1 MKISKPLKE
10 TGWTEDEIHKRLD
23 SILEEDIVDV
33 TEIED
38 IDEIIE
44 HKKAHQSR
52 WV

>member
-10 TGWTEDEIHKRLD
+10 SGWTEDEIHKRLD
-23 SILEEDIVDV
+23 SIIEEEIVDI

-44 HKKAHQSR
+44 E
-52 WV
+52 

>member
-10 TGWTEDEIHKRLD
+10 TGWTEEEIHKRLD
-23 SILEEDIVDV
+23 SIIEEEIVDI

-44 HKKAHQSR
+44 E
-52 WV
+52 

>member
-10 TGWTEDEIHKRLD
+10 TGWTEDEIHKRLG
-23 SILEEDIVDV
+23 SIIEDEIVDV

-44 HKKAHQSR
+44 E
-52 WV
+52 

>member
-23 SILEEDIVDV
+23 SIIEDEIVDI

-44 HKKAHQSR
+44 E
-52 WV
+52 

>member
-23 SILEEDIVDV
+23 SIIEEEIVDFK
-33 TEIED
+33 EIED

-44 HKKAHQSR
+44 E
-52 WV
+52 

>member
-23 SILEEDIVDV
+23 SIIEDEIVDV

-38 IDEIIE
+38 IDELIE
-44 HKKAHQSR
+44 E
-52 WV
+52 

>member
-23 SILEEDIVDV
+23 SIIEEDNIDM
-33 TEIED
+33 TEMED

-44 HKKAHQSR
+44 E
-52 WV
+52 